1 MKNDP
6 AGPRGEAPGR
16 QQDSDHE
23 AQRPGPELL
32 RIQQRRG
39 QVHFRGAG
47 DSEVRWLT
55 QDKWGVH
62 GGFRDF
68 CDRCKRW
75 VEDML
80 GFPTWHELDTVV
92 RKWGSTESYYRP
104 LRWMVCTLKKW
115 VGFYAT
121 FYRLMSASMKAIL
134 NWGRIYCRWTCSVKN
149 VLGDFGSRFIEY
161 ESVWGVEGDG
171 LVTCFLTNSFF
182 WYLLEIGEIWWC
194 FWGNVLTMYSTWFI
208 LAGWG
213 MVTS

>member
-1 MKNDP
+1 
-6 AGPRGEAPGR
+6 
-16 QQDSDHE
+16 
-23 AQRPGPELL
+23 
-32 RIQQRRG
+32 
-39 QVHFRGAG
+39 
-47 DSEVRWLT
+47 LT

-75 VEDML
+75 VEHML

-194 FWGNVLTMYSTWFI
+194 FWGNVLTMYKTWFI